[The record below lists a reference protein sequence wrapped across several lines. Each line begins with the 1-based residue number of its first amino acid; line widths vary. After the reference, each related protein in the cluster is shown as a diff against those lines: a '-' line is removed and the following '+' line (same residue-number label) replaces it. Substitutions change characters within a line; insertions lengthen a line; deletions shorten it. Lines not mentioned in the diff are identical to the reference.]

1 MPSVRYWYHR
11 YPGRTPDIWKVV
23 TWERGVTVSEVA
35 RSRAYL
41 RPTDPSPIPS
51 AFQAG
56 SLSRGTRSSRMRVT
70 RMDHLSH
77 RRPGLGLRQNR
88 VEWEKWASAE
98 NPTSEDGALARAQ
111 EYGHGEVVSR
121 TMTVREMRAVIR
133 KLEATLRPWMTAGH
147 RERVALQREAW
158 ERGIDHVKSLKGGG
172 KL

>member
-1 MPSVRYWYHR
+1 MASVHYWYHR
-11 YPGRTPDIWKVV
+11 YPGRTPDIWQVV
-23 TWERGVTVSEVA
+23 TWERGVTVREVA
-35 RSRAYL
+35 RSQAFL

-51 AFQAG
+51 AFSAG
-56 SLSRGTRSSRMRVT
+56 SLSRGTRSSRLRVT

-77 RRPGLGLRQNR
+77 RRPGLGLRQSR
-88 VEWEKWASAE
+88 AAWESWASAK

-133 KLEATLRPWMTAGH
+133 KLEAALRPWMTVGE

-158 ERGIDHVKSLKGGG
+158 ERGIEHVKSLKGG
-172 KL
+172 K